1 MARLTG
7 VSTSTPTNILVDA
20 GCVYMN
26 YGDATSERMLGA
38 TRGGATFT
46 VNQEFRSV
54 EVDGV
59 PGAIDALTRIINL
72 EVILTARM
80 LELSA
85 ENLLI
90 AFPGADSVDYVA
102 TPPVVPADTK
112 QIRRSSNVRASDF
125 LTNVAI
131 VGTIQ
136 GKDVPIVIIV
146 YNALM
151 SDNFALSTV
160 DDDEAVVELNF
171 RGHFSV
177 DDLDNEPWE
186 IRYPIDTP

>member
-1 MARLTG
+1 MSRLTG

-20 GCVYMN
+20 GVVYVN
-26 YGDATSERMLGA
+26 YGEATDERMLGA

-54 EVDGV
+54 QVDGV
-59 PGAIDALTRIINL
+59 PGPIDSLTRIINL

-80 LELSA
+80 LELST
-85 ENLLI
+85 ENLLM
-90 AFPGADSVDYVA
+90 AFPGADAIDYVA
-102 TPPVVPADTK
+102 TPPVTPADQKT
-112 QIRRSSNVRASDF
+112 IRRANNVRASDF
-125 LTNVAI
+125 LSNVAI

-136 GKDVPIVIIV
+136 GKDTPIVIIV

-151 SDNFALSTV
+151 ADNFALSTV

-171 RGHFSV
+171 RGHFSTT
-177 DDLDNEPWE
+177 DLDNEPWE
-186 IRYPIDTP
+186 IRYPIDLP